1 MVIRKIFSL
10 VFVLFSGAVF
20 FSVEAS
26 ADVPLCNDMIL
37 QVLERGRGE
46 TVSGKR
52 DDGRF
57 VRLKVVSSARKENC
71 PPPGMVY
78 RVSAVIN
85 EFRIRA
91 DLFALK
97 GEAKEGSFELRNVRS
112 LRGAR
117 LPGVSELLLG
127 LEQ

>member
-1 MVIRKIFSL
+1 MIMRKIFFWVL
-10 VFVLFSGAVF
+10 VFFLCAFWA
-20 FSVEAS
+20 SVEAS
-26 ADVPLCNDMIL
+26 SAVPLCHDMIL

-57 VRLKVVSSARKENC
+57 VRLKVVSSVRGENC
-71 PPPGMVY
+71 PRPGTVY

-91 DLFALK
+91 DLFSL
-97 GEAKEGSFELRNVRS
+97 GDEAKQGAPQLRNVRS

-117 LPGVSELLLG
+117 LPGASEFLLE